1 MTNSTGVFRA
11 HMRTTSSYEK
21 KLKYH
26 IESSFK
32 INSPIFEERKLKTTF
47 MYDDMVKCFI
57 FIFPTIFMENIC
69 IKNSCKYLS
78 YESSE
83 SFPVTLMASFTDKK
97 RITQ

>member
-32 INSPIFEERKLKTTF
+32 INSPIFEERK
-47 MYDDMVKCFI
+47 
-57 FIFPTIFMENIC
+57 
-69 IKNSCKYLS
+69 
-78 YESSE
+78 
-83 SFPVTLMASFTDKK
+83 
-97 RITQ
+97 Q